1 MNRWIKALGFGVLG
15 VLILGAALA
24 LILPRMLDPNAYRD
38 DLVRVVSE
46 RTGRTLMLD
55 GKIGLSVF
63 PWLGLELNGVTLA
76 NAPGFGDAPMLAV
89 RHARAGVRLWPLLSG
104 RLEFGTIALDG
115 LQLNLARAAD
125 GRTNWQDI
133 QERLAGSDAQETE
146 APSPP
151 SGNSATDTRFSLD
164 ELDITGVRIHE
175 GRLLWDDRQGDQRYA
190 LTNWDLTTG
199 RVRFGGAVPVDSSFT
214 LSMGSPSLDAETT
227 LEAKLQ
233 VAPGAGRYTVEDLAI
248 ETQLRS
254 TDLLGDG
261 VLPLKLSG
269 GGTWQANAP
278 STLGPMKLE
287 IGPYQTANQRIEALV
302 LAVGEVA
309 VDAAQAKAQLKGVE
323 IAGQKLL
330 WAGRGMDGLLI
341 KTEGAVDW
349 GTGQLSLPRFN
360 LESVGLRPMA
370 DAAPVALTGSSPLSV
385 NWNRHRLEAPA
396 LALKVIGKLGPAQG
410 QGLLNPIASGK
421 LSYDWAGGQLA
432 LDELKLTTEQVDLGA
447 GRLLPKTEFAAD
459 VSGSVPNQR
468 WSLKALRLSAA
479 DLFSAQGEADLTTSG
494 QGLSYRGRIET
505 PAFAP
510 RPLLA
515 ALKLELPATAAP
527 DTLRSLAL
535 SSGFAGTA
543 ERVALDP
550 LRLDLD
556 GGRMQG
562 QAALA
567 WGASRPRLET
577 DLTVDR
583 LNVDRYLPPTPTTD
597 ANAAPSPK
605 PATASKP
612 QPLPFASLRQ
622 FDLDVRLAVGELTV
636 SRVAMKDAQI
646 RALLKDGRL
655 VVDPL
660 RADLFGGNI
669 TATMQVDASSDTPTL
684 NLRPELKGVQL
695 APLLTRFAGK
705 AYLTG
710 TGNLNLQATTRGT
723 DNGQWLKNLEGQMAL
738 ELRNG
743 RIENIDVVGQLRRG
757 YAQVRTLDP
766 GTIPE
771 GGTEFTEI
779 KAGVAMQGPIWR
791 NEDLLLTSP
800 LLRMNGKG
808 QVDVAR
814 QQLDFQVL
822 ATLLGTGVA
831 SGDRLLGDLI
841 DMPVPI
847 RIDGPWASPS
857 VRPDLKAMA
866 EARARERLEKEKDKL
881 EEKLK
886 EREDELRQKASE
898 KLQERLEKFL
908 R

>member
-1 MNRWIKALGFGVLG
+1 MNRWIKAMGLGVLA

-24 LILPRMLDPNAYRD
+24 LILPRVLDPNAYRD
-38 DLVRVVSE
+38 DLVRMVSE
-46 RTGRTLMLD
+46 RTGRTLTLD
-55 GKIGLSVF
+55 GNLGLSVF
-63 PWLGLELNGVTLA
+63 PWLGLELNGVTLS

-133 QERLAGSDAQETE
+133 QERLASSDTQRPAT
-146 APSPP
+146 PP
-151 SGNSATDTRFSLD
+151 PPAEPPATDTRFALNQ
-164 ELDITGVRIHE
+164 LDITGVRIRE
-175 GRLLWDDRQGDQRYA
+175 GRLLWDDRQGGQRYA

-199 RVRFGGAVPVDSSFT
+199 RVRWGGAIPVSSSFT

-233 VAPGAGRYTVEDLAI
+233 VAPDAGRYGVEDLVL
-248 ETQLRS
+248 ETRLRS

-269 GGTWQANAP
+269 EGAWQANAP
-278 STLGPMKLE
+278 STLGPVKLA
-287 IGPYQTANQRIEALV
+287 IGPYQTAHQRIEALV
-302 LAVGEVA
+302 LAVSEVA
-309 VDAAQAKAQLKGVE
+309 VDAAQSKAQLKGVE
-323 IAGQKLL
+323 LAGQKLL

-341 KTEGAVDW
+341 KTAGAVDW
-349 GTGQLSLPRFN
+349 GAGQLQLPSLN
-360 LESVGLRPMA
+360 LEAAGLRLMA
-370 DAAPVALTGSSPLSV
+370 GTAPIALTGRSPV
-385 NWNRHRLEAPA
+385 VVDWKRRRLEAPA
-396 LALKVIGKLGPAQG
+396 LALNVIGKLGTAQG
-410 QGLLNPIASGK
+410 QGLLNPTASGK
-421 LSYDWAGGQLA
+421 LSYDWGEGQLA
-432 LDELKLTTEQVDLGA
+432 LDALKLSTEQVDLGA
-447 GRLLPKTEFAAD
+447 GRLLPKTELAAD
-459 VSGSVPNQR
+459 VLGSVPNQR
-468 WSLKALRLSAA
+468 WSVKALRLGAA
-479 DLFSAQGEADLTTSG
+479 DLFSAQGEVDLTTSG
-494 QGLSYRGRIET
+494 QGLSYKGRIET

-535 SSGFAGTA
+535 NGAFTGTA
-543 ERVALDP
+543 ERIALDA

-562 QAALA
+562 RAALA
-567 WGASRPRLET
+567 WGGRPQLEA

-583 LNVDRYLPPTPTTD
+583 FNVDRYLPPAPATD

-605 PATASKP
+605 PAAAGKP
-612 QPLPFASLRQ
+612 QPLPFAALRQ
-622 FDLDVRLAVGELTV
+622 FDLDARLAVGELTV
-636 SRVAMKDAQI
+636 SRVVMKDAQV

-655 VVDPL
+655 AVDPL
-660 RADLFGGNI
+660 RAGLFGGNLNA
-669 TATMQVDASSDTPTL
+669 TAQVDASSATPTL
-684 NLRPELKGVQL
+684 NLRPELKGIQL
-695 APLLTRFAGK
+695 APLLMRFAGK

-710 TGNLNLQATTRGT
+710 TGNLNLQAATRGV
-723 DNGQWLKNLEGQMAL
+723 DGDQWLKNLDGLMAL
-738 ELRNG
+738 DLHNG

-757 YAQVRTLDP
+757 YAQLRALDP
-766 GTIPE
+766 GTAPE

-779 KAGVAMQGPIWR
+779 KAGVAMKGPIWR
-791 NEDLLLTSP
+791 NDDLMLTSP

-808 QVDVAR
+808 QVDVSR

-831 SGDRLLGDLI
+831 SGDRLLGNLVDT
-841 DMPVPI
+841 PVPI
-847 RIDGPWASPS
+847 RIEGPWASPS
-857 VRPDLKAMA
+857 VRPDLKAMV
-866 EARARERLEKEKDKL
+866 EVKARERLEKEKDRL

>member
-1 MNRWIKALGFGVLG
+1 MNRWIKVAGLGLLG
-15 VLILGAALA
+15 LLLLGAALA
-24 LILPRMLDPNAYRD
+24 LTLPRLLDPDAYRD

-46 RTGRTLMLD
+46 RTGRTLTLD

-89 RHARAGVRLWPLLSG
+89 RHARAGVRLLPLLSG

-133 QERLAGSDAQETE
+133 QERLAKPDSQTL
-146 APSPP
+146 PSAAEH
-151 SGNSATDTRFSLD
+151 SATDARFSPD
-164 ELDITGVRIHE
+164 QFDITGVRIRE
-175 GRLLWDDRQGDQRYA
+175 GRLLWDDRQGSQRYA

-199 RVRFGGAVPVDSSFT
+199 RVHFGGAVPVNASFT

-233 VAPGAGRYTVEDLAI
+233 VAPGAGRYAVADLI
-248 ETQLRS
+248 LETRLRS
-254 TDLLGDG
+254 TDLLGDA

-278 STLGPMKLE
+278 SNLGPMKLE

-302 LAVGEVA
+302 LAVSEVA

-349 GTGQLSLPRFN
+349 GAGQLSLPRFN
-360 LESVGLRPMA
+360 LESMGLRPMA

-396 LALKVIGKLGPAQG
+396 LALKVIGKLGLAQG

-447 GRLLPKTEFAAD
+447 DRLLPKTELAAD

-468 WSLKALRLSAA
+468 WSLKALRLSVA
-479 DLFSAQGEADLTTSG
+479 DLFSAQGEADLTTSR

-510 RPLLA
+510 RSLLA

-535 SSGFAGTA
+535 NSGFAGTA

-562 QAALA
+562 RAALA
-567 WGASRPRLET
+567 WAGRPRLEA

-583 LNVDRYLPPTPTTD
+583 LNVDRYLPPASATD
-597 ANAAPSPK
+597 VNAAPSPK
-605 PATASKP
+605 PAAARKP
-612 QPLPFASLRQ
+612 QPLPFAALRQ
-622 FDLDVRLAVGELTV
+622 FDLDARLAVGELTV
-636 SRVAMKDAQI
+636 SRIAMKDAQV

-655 VVDPL
+655 VLDPL
-660 RADLFGGNI
+660 RAGLFGGNI
-669 TATMQVDASSDTPTL
+669 NATVQVDASSDTPTL
-684 NLRPELKGVQL
+684 NLRPELKGIQL
-695 APLLTRFAGK
+695 APLLARFAGK

-710 TGNLNLQATTRGT
+710 TGNLNLQATTRGV
-723 DNGQWLKNLEGQMAL
+723 DSDQWIRNLDGQMML
-738 ELRNG
+738 DLHNG

-757 YAQVRTLDP
+757 YAEARALDP
-766 GTIPE
+766 GVAPE

-779 KAGVAMQGPIWR
+779 KAGVVMKGPIWR
-791 NEDLLLTSP
+791 NDDLMLTSP

-808 QVDVAR
+808 QVDVGH
-814 QQLDFQVL
+814 QQMDFQVL

-831 SGDRLLGDLI
+831 SGDRLLGNLI
-841 DMPVPI
+841 DTPLPI

-857 VRPDLKAMA
+857 VRPDLRAIA
-866 EARARERLEKEKDKL
+866 EAKARERLEKEKDKL

-898 KLQERLEKFL
+898 KLQEKLGKFL

>member
-1 MNRWIKALGFGVLG
+1 MNRWIKVMGWGVLG
-15 VLILGAALA
+15 VLILGGALA
-24 LILPRMLDPNAYRD
+24 LILPRVLDPNAYRD
-38 DLVRVVSE
+38 DLIRIVSE
-46 RTGRTLMLD
+46 RTGRTLTLD
-55 GKIGLSVF
+55 GKLGLSVF
-63 PWLGLELNGVTLA
+63 PWLGLELNGVTLS

-125 GRTNWQDI
+125 GRSNWQDI
-133 QERLAGSDAQETE
+133 QERLASSDPQRPAT
-146 APSPP
+146 PP
-151 SGNSATDTRFSLD
+151 PAAEPRATDTRFTLNQ
-164 ELDITGVRIHE
+164 LDITGVRIRE
-175 GRLLWDDRQGDQRYA
+175 GRLLWDDRQGSQRYA

-199 RVRFGGAVPVDSSFT
+199 RVRWGGAVPVSSSFT

-227 LEAKLQ
+227 LEAKLE
-233 VAPGAGRYTVEDLAI
+233 VAPSAGRYGVEDLVL
-248 ETQLRS
+248 ETRLRS
-254 TDLLGDG
+254 AELLGDG

-269 GGTWQANAP
+269 GGIWQANAP
-278 STLGPMKLE
+278 STLGPVKLE

-302 LAVGEVA
+302 LAVSEVA
-309 VDAAQAKAQLKGVE
+309 VDAAQSKAQLKGVE
-323 IAGQKLL
+323 LAGQKLL

-349 GTGQLSLPRFN
+349 GTGQLRLPNFN
-360 LESVGLRPMA
+360 LEAAGLRLMA
-370 DAAPVALTGSSPLSV
+370 GTAPIALTGRSPV
-385 NWNRHRLEAPA
+385 VVDWKRHRLEAPA
-396 LALKVIGKLGPAQG
+396 LALNVIGKLGTAQG
-410 QGLLNPIASGK
+410 QGLLNPTASGK
-421 LSYDWAGGQLA
+421 LSYDWGEGQLA
-432 LDELKLTTEQVDLGA
+432 LDTLKLSTEQVDLGA
-447 GRLLPKTEFAAD
+447 GRLLPKTELAAD
-459 VSGSVPNQR
+459 VAGSTSSQR
-468 WSLKALRLSAA
+468 WSLKALRLGAA

-505 PAFAP
+505 PVFAP

-535 SSGFAGTA
+535 NSAFTGTA
-543 ERVALDP
+543 DRIALDS

-562 QAALA
+562 RAALA
-567 WGASRPRLET
+567 WGGRPRLET

-583 LNVDRYLPPTPTTD
+583 LNVDRYLPPAPAPD

-605 PATASKP
+605 PAASKP
-612 QPLPFASLRQ
+612 QPLPLAALRQ
-622 FDLDVRLAVGELTV
+622 FDLDARLAVGELTV
-636 SRVAMKDAQI
+636 SRVVMKDAQV

-655 VVDPL
+655 AVDPL
-660 RADLFGGNI
+660 RAGLFGGNLN
-669 TATMQVDASSDTPTL
+669 ATVQVDASSETPTL
-684 NLRPELKGVQL
+684 NLRPELKGIQL

-710 TGNLNLQATTRGT
+710 TGNLNLQAATRGV
-723 DNGQWLKNLEGQMAL
+723 DGDQWLKNLDGLMAL
-738 ELRNG
+738 DLRNG
-743 RIENIDVVGQLRRG
+743 RIENIDVVGQLRRS
-757 YAQVRTLDP
+757 YAQVRALDP
-766 GTIPE
+766 GTAPE

-779 KAGVAMQGPIWR
+779 KAGVAMKGPIWR
-791 NEDLLLTSP
+791 SDDLMLTSP

-808 QVDVAR
+808 QVDVSR

-822 ATLLGTGVA
+822 ATLLGTGIA
-831 SGDRLLGDLI
+831 SGDRLLDNLI
-841 DMPVPI
+841 DTPVPI

-866 EARARERLEKEKDKL
+866 EAKARERLEKEKDKL